1 MIENVSP
8 RMAPKY
14 RSALDIVFN
23 LYNNRDMTVVRI
35 HCDSEFRKLLDEVK
49 VELGLE
55 VIDLQLLRVKN
66 RSFRSFLRSFFDW
79 DGLTLANATSLSCVL
94 HYHSR
99 LFWCFS
105 NVKRNPFSHL
115 VCSLIILMLV
125 KMANFRSSE

>member
-1 MIENVSP
+1 MESHSFWNPLHLPLPEDVATQLENDP
-8 RMAPKY
+8 IQP
-14 RSALDIVFN
+14 
-23 LYNNRDMTVVRI
+23 
-35 HCDSEFRKLLDEVK
+35 
-49 VELGLE
+49 
-55 VIDLQLLRVKN
+55 LLRVKN